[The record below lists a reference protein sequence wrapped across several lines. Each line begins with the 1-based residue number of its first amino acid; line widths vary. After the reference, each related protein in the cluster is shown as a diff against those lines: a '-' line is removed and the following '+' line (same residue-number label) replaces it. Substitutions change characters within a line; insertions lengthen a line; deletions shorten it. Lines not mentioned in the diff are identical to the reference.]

1 MTGKKNVG
9 GLEEMF
15 KTKQSKYV
23 QKMWDKIS
31 KNIERNKFNQ
41 HRSMKIQAGPNHLEG
56 REVEKWGLLL
66 QHEWELMLGKVE
78 GEENGN
84 A

>member
-1 MTGKKNVG
+1 MGKKMWE
-9 GLEEMF
+9 GLKEML

-31 KNIERNKFNQ
+31 KNIETNKFNQ
-41 HRSMKIQAGPNHLEG
+41 HRSMKIQAGLNHLEG
-56 REVEKWGLLL
+56 RAVEKWGLLL
-66 QHEWELMLGKVE
+66 QHEWELMQGKVE